1 MIPNASTFPTPNHM
15 ASESELGGWEG
26 ELSLHFSNLEALGE
40 QEAFHD
46 RMLLLELGEGRW
58 KVREG
63 GEKKER
69 E

>member
-1 MIPNASTFPTPNHM
+1 MIPNASTFPAPNHM
-15 ASESELGGWEG
+15 ASESELGGGGG
-26 ELSLHFSNLEALGE
+26 EALLHFSKLEALGE

-46 RMLLLELGEGRW
+46 RMLLLELGEGRR

-63 GEKKER
+63 GERKER